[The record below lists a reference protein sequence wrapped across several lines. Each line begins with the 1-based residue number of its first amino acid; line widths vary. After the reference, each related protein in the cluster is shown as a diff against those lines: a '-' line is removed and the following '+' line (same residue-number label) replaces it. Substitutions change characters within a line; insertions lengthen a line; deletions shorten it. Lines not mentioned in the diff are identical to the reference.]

1 VNAESAEQ
9 AERSANEEAAAN
21 RVRSRFEE
29 EALQHLDAL
38 YRTALRMTR
47 NPSDAEDLV
56 QDALVRAFRFY
67 DRFEPGTNFRA
78 WLFKIL
84 TNTYINTYRR
94 KQGRPQESSLEDT
107 EDFFLYNQLSDD
119 GGERVTDVEDTVID
133 RLGADAIQRA
143 IDELPPQFRTTV
155 QLSDVEGLSYAE
167 VAEATG
173 VAKGTVM
180 SRLFRGRRLLQRA
193 LWDQAQTAGFTSG
206 SKVHTPNGNAASHGS
221 ERGNEH
227 APEANGVVARAPGG
241 TR

>member
-1 VNAESAEQ
+1 MVRLKAVNAEPAPQ
-9 AERSANEEAAAN
+9 AEPHTANQEAADTRA
-21 RVRSRFEE
+21 RFEE
-29 EALQHLDAL
+29 EALKHLDAL

-56 QDALVRAFRFY
+56 QDALIRAFRFY

-84 TNTYINTYRR
+84 TNTYINSYRR
-94 KQGRPQESSLEDT
+94 KQGRPQESSLEET

-119 GGERVTDVEDTVID
+119 HGERVNDVEGTVLD
-133 RLGADAIQRA
+133 QLGADAIQRA
-143 IDELPPQFRTTV
+143 IDQLPPQFRTTV
-155 QLSDVEGLSYAE
+155 QLSDVEGLSYNE

-193 LWDQAQTAGFTSG
+193 LWEQAKAAGFTSG
-206 SKVHTPNGNAASHGS
+206 SKVH
-221 ERGNEH
+221 
-227 APEANGVVARAPGG
+227 APEDGQKTHSPAKHNGVVTRARGG

>member
-1 VNAESAEQ
+1 VNANGA
-9 AERSANEEAAAN
+9 ARANNPATGEAAAN
-21 RVRSRFEE
+21 RARFEE

-56 QDALVRAFRFY
+56 QDALVRAYRFY
-67 DRFEPGTNFRA
+67 DRFQPGTNFRA

-107 EDFFLYNQLSDD
+107 EEFFLYNQLSADQE
-119 GGERVTDVEDTVID
+119 ERVTDVEDTVLD
-133 RLGADAIQRA
+133 SLGADAIHRA
-143 IDELPPQFRTTV
+143 IDQLPPQFRTTV

-167 VAEATG
+167 IAEATG

-180 SRLFRGRRLLQRA
+180 SRLFRGRRQLQRA
-193 LWDQAQTAGFTSG
+193 LWDQAEAAGFTTG
-206 SKVHTPNGNAASHGS
+206 SKVHRDS
-221 ERGNEH
+221 ESGKDSDS
-227 APEANGVVARAPGG
+227 NGVVARMGG
-241 TR
+241 AAR